1 MKKRI
6 ALILMACLMA
16 LTGAAACAEGAADL
30 SAYSDSEL
38 IALLDDVQS
47 EIALRHIEK
56 TAQLTAGTY
65 IGGHDIPAGTYVLAA
80 AGDEDDS
87 GIMSLR
93 SVNDSEDE
101 YPSKLYEFE
110 YGDSGY
116 SIFLTMEKG
125 DTLIVPFPCTLT
137 ISGGIMFK

>member
-1 MKKRI
+1 MNKRI
-6 ALILMACLMA
+6 ALILMAVLMA
-16 LTGAAACAEGAADL
+16 LTCTAACAEGAADL

-38 IALLDDVQS
+38 MALLGDVQG
-47 EIALRHIEK
+47 EIASRHIEK

-65 IGGHDIPAGTYVLAA
+65 IGGQDIPAGTYVLAT
-80 AGDEDDS
+80 AGDEEDY
-87 GIMSLR
+87 GIISLR

-110 YGDSGY
+110 YGEDEY
-116 SIFLTMEKG
+116 SIFLNIEKG
-125 DTLIVPFPCTLT
+125 DTLIVPFSCTLT